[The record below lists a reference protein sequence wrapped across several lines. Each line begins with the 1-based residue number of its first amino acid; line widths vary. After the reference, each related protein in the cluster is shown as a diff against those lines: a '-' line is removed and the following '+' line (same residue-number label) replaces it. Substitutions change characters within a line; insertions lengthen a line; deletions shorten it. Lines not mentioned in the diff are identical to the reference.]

1 MDLIIQGVAK
11 QSEMYDLLTYILIL
25 LTYMLMNT
33 VKNFTTIHLRL
44 NYIDVL
50 EVGRILMTYLIRYV
64 FQIKQ
69 KILI

>member
-1 MDLIIQGVAK
+1 MDLIIQGVVK
-11 QSEMYDLLTYILIL
+11 QSEMYDLLTYIL
-25 LTYMLMNT
+25 MNT
-33 VKNFTTIHLRL
+33 VKNFITIHLQL

>member
-1 MDLIIQGVAK
+1 MDLIIQGVVK
-11 QSEMYDLLTYILIL
+11 QSEMYDLLTYIL
-25 LTYMLMNT
+25 MNT
-33 VKNFTTIHLRL
+33 VKNFITIHLRL

>member
-1 MDLIIQGVAK
+1 MDLIIQGVVK